1 MDAAVQFDAEAHEY
15 RVDGEQYDSVT
26 QVLKPLSERLYRFVK
41 AEDMARAAQLGTAV
55 HMLIELD
62 SRSILDESALD
73 PQLQPYLEKWRQ
85 FRAQSGF
92 IPLLNEQIVFSRKY
106 RIAGMLDLFGT
117 LNGDAALI
125 DAKRCASVPRTA
137 GPQTAGYEILLRE
150 SMPDV
155 VARAA
160 SGPGAGRIK
169 RYALHLT
176 PGTRPGWAL
185 VPFKDPNDARVFL
198 SAATL
203 TQWSKAA

>member
-26 QVLKPLSERLYRFVK
+26 QVLKPLSERLYRFAK
-41 AEDMARAAQLGTAV
+41 ADDMARAAQLGTAV

-62 SRSILDESALD
+62 SRGILDESSLD
-73 PQLQPYLEKWRQ
+73 SQLVLYLEKWRQ

-92 IPLLNEQIVFSRKY
+92 VPLLNEQIVFSRKW

-117 LNGDAALI
+117 LNDEASLI
-125 DAKRCASVPRTA
+125 DAKRCAAVPRTA
-137 GPQTAGYEILLRE
+137 GPQTAGYETLLRE
-150 SMPDV
+150 CMPDL
-155 VARAA
+155 VARVAK
-160 SGPGAGRIK
+160 AGRIK

-185 VPFKDPNDARVFL
+185 VPFKDPNDVRVFL
-198 SAATL
+198 SAANL